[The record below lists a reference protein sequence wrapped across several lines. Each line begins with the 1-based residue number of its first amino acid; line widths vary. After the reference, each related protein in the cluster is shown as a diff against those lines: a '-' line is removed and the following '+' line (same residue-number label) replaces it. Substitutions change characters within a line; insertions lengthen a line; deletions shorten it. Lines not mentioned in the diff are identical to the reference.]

1 MFPQLFGKYV
11 LERELAGG
19 GMARVFLAT
28 LRGARGFEKRLVV
41 KQIRPELASDQAFIQ
56 RFVSEAKTTV
66 ELSHSNI
73 VPVYELGVEQG
84 TYYIAL
90 EFCEGVP
97 LAELLVQAPLTPAE
111 GAHVGVEICRAL
123 DYAHR
128 RASVVHRD
136 VTPRNVMIDAEGM
149 VRLIDFGIAAPV
161 SSAGERGN
169 VFGSP
174 GHMPPEQLRGEPL
187 TPAADVF
194 AVAAL
199 LIEAWTARAPFRKD
213 SVEASLRALNEPR
226 PDITQHDPALA
237 PLAALVLQAV
247 DNDPRKR
254 PQSADE
260 LSRPL
265 REFLKSSDL
274 GDLARRLGDRV
285 ARLLDEQHSVPAIPP
300 APRPATGCTQT
311 FASAEAVI
319 GWTAKID
326 SELPPARQSQRATS
340 LTPIIPFDAYEPA
353 PPSSGLAVH
362 TGPRPAASRRL
373 HLLWPVLALAGVAI
387 AYQAPRA
394 GTDGVV
400 AAAGASPPARSV
412 ERASG
417 LRPQASGGE
426 AGGVVPAASASPAI
440 LTAPVTAA
448 SELAAPVAVAATS
461 SRSSTASPSAAP
473 ASTPATASP
482 AARPSTR
489 RDTEPTARLSL
500 TSDPPAQVK
509 LDGAALGRTPLVN
522 VPLRAGRHRVLFTS
536 VALGEQLE
544 TSIELDLSKPRSVHA
559 DFTSA
564 TPQLYLR

>member
-97 LAELLVQAPLTPAE
+97 LAELLAVAPLTPAE

-128 RASVVHRD
+128 RAAVVHRD

-199 LIEAWTARAPFRKD
+199 LIEAWTGHAPFRKD
-213 SVEASLRALNEPR
+213 SVEASIRALREPR
-226 PDITQHDPALA
+226 PDISQHDPALA
-237 PLAALVLQAV
+237 PLAALVRQAV
-247 DNDPRKR
+247 DNDPKQR

-285 ARLLDEQHSVPAIPP
+285 ARLLEAQHSVPAASPP
-300 APRPATGCTQT
+300 PRPASGCTQT
-311 FASAEAVI
+311 FASADAVL

-326 SELPPARQSQRATS
+326 SQPPRASEPPRQSQRATS
-340 LTPIIPFDAYEPA
+340 LTPIVPFDAYEPA

-362 TGPRPAASRRL
+362 TGPRPPASARRL
-373 HLLWPVLALAGVAI
+373 HLLWPALALAGIAI
-387 AYQAPRA
+387 AHQLARA
-394 GTDGVV
+394 RTDGVV
-400 AAAGASPPARSV
+400 AAANASSPART
-412 ERASG
+412 EEPASG
-417 LRPQASGGE
+417 LGIRDSGG
-426 AGGVVPAASASPAI
+426 ATGGVIAVVSASAPI
-440 LTAPVTAA
+440 PPAPVTPEPSTPPIPTAAA
-448 SELAAPVAVAATS
+448 STAPP
-461 SRSSTASPSAAP
+461 RAS
-473 ASTPATASP
+473 STPAP
-482 AARPSTR
+482 NPVARPSAK
-489 RDTEPTARLSL
+489 RDAAPSARLSL
-500 TSDPPAQVK
+500 TSDPPALVK
-509 LDGAALGRTPLVN
+509 LDGSVLGRTPLLH
-522 VPLRAGRHRVLFTS
+522 VPLRAGRHRVSFTS

-544 TSIELDLSKPRSVHA
+544 TSVELEPSQPRSVHA

>member
-1 MFPQLFGKYV
+1 
-11 LERELAGG
+11 
-19 GMARVFLAT
+19 MARVFLAT

-97 LAELLVQAPLTPAE
+97 LAELLAAAPLTPAE

-128 RASVVHRD
+128 RAAVVHRD

-199 LIEAWTARAPFRKD
+199 LIEAWTGHAPFRKD
-213 SVEASLRALNEPR
+213 SVEASLRSLREPR
-226 PDITQHDPALA
+226 PDIAQHDPVLA
-237 PLAALVLQAV
+237 PLATLVRQAV
-247 DNDPRKR
+247 DNDPKQR

-260 LSRPL
+260 FARPL

-285 ARLLDEQHSVPAIPP
+285 ARLLDEQRSVPAASPP
-300 APRPATGCTQT
+300 PRPASGCTQT
-311 FASAEAVI
+311 FATAGAVL

-326 SELPPARQSQRATS
+326 SQPPRPSDPPRPSQRATS
-340 LTPIIPFDAYEPA
+340 LTPILPFDAHEAA

-362 TGPRPAASRRL
+362 TGPRAPAPSRRL
-373 HLLWPVLALAGVAI
+373 HLLWPVLAAAGIAI

-394 GTDGVV
+394 QTGGVV
-400 AAAGASPPARSV
+400 ATAGASSPARTEEQAPDSRLQAPGGETAGVLATENASLLIQTAPVAPSLPVPPAAVPTAAVPTAAVPTAAPATPARS
-412 ERASG
+412 SSSPG
-417 LRPQASGGE
+417 S
-426 AGGVVPAASASPAI
+426 SA
-440 LTAPVTAA
+440 TT
-448 SELAAPVAVAATS
+448 
-461 SRSSTASPSAAP
+461 
-473 ASTPATASP
+473 
-482 AARPSTR
+482 AARPSAK
-489 RDTEPTARLSL
+489 RDAAPSARLSL

-509 LDGAALGRTPLVN
+509 LDGAVLGRTPLVN

-544 TSIELDLSKPRSVHA
+544 TSLELDPAQPRSVHA

>member
-1 MFPQLFGKYV
+1 
-11 LERELAGG
+11 
-19 GMARVFLAT
+19 MARVFLAT

-97 LAELLVQAPLTPAE
+97 LAELLAAAPLTPAE

-128 RASVVHRD
+128 RAAVVHRD

-161 SSAGERGN
+161 SSSGERGN

-194 AVAAL
+194 AVGAL
-199 LIEAWTARAPFRKD
+199 LIEAWTGHAPFRKD
-213 SVEASLRALNEPR
+213 SIEASMRALREPR
-226 PDITQHDPALA
+226 PDISQHDPALT
-237 PLAALVLQAV
+237 PLATLVLQAV
-247 DNDPRKR
+247 DNDPKRR

-285 ARLLDEQHSVPAIPP
+285 ARLLEEQHSVPAASP
-300 APRPATGCTQT
+300 APRPASGCTRT
-311 FASAEAVI
+311 FATAGAAL

-326 SELPPARQSQRATS
+326 SQPPRASDPPRPSQRATS
-340 LTPIIPFDAYEPA
+340 LTPIVPFDAYEPA

-362 TGPRPAASRRL
+362 TGSRPAAPSRRL
-373 HLLWPVLALAGVAI
+373 QLLWPLLAAAGIAI
-387 AYQAPRA
+387 AYQVPRVRT
-394 GTDGVV
+394 GDVV
-400 AAAGASPPARSV
+400 ATAGASSPARI
-412 ERASG
+412 EDQASG
-417 LRPQASGGE
+417 LRPQASGRE
-426 AGGVVPAASASPAI
+426 TGGVVAIENASLPNPPAPVTPAPSASPP
-440 LTAPVTAA
+440 TAP
-448 SELAAPVAVAATS
+448 
-461 SRSSTASPSAAP
+461 
-473 ASTPATASP
+473 
-482 AARPSTR
+482 
-489 RDTEPTARLSL
+489 
-500 TSDPPAQVK
+500 
-509 LDGAALGRTPLVN
+509 
-522 VPLRAGRHRVLFTS
+522 
-536 VALGEQLE
+536 
-544 TSIELDLSKPRSVHA
+544 
-559 DFTSA
+559 
-564 TPQLYLR
+564 

>member
-97 LAELLVQAPLTPAE
+97 LAELLAKAPLTPAE

-194 AVAAL
+194 AVGAL
-199 LIEAWTARAPFRKD
+199 LIEAWTQHAPFRKD
-213 SVEASLRALNEPR
+213 SVEACLRALKEPR
-226 PDITQHDPALA
+226 PDIAQHDPALA
-237 PLAALVLQAV
+237 PLATLVRQAI
-247 DNDPRKR
+247 DNDPKKR

-260 LSRPL
+260 LARPL
-265 REFLKSSDL
+265 RDFLKSSDL

-285 ARLLDEQHSVPAIPP
+285 ARLLDEQHSVPAASPP
-300 APRPATGCTQT
+300 PRPASGCTQT
-311 FASAEAVI
+311 FASADAVL

-326 SELPPARQSQRATS
+326 SQPPRPSDPPRPSQRATS
-340 LTPIIPFDAYEPA
+340 LTPILPFDAFEPA

-362 TGPRPAASRRL
+362 TGPRSPNPSRRM
-373 HLLWPVLALAGVAI
+373 HLLWPALAIAALAI
-387 AYQAPRA
+387 AYQAPRGEPGA
-394 GTDGVV
+394 VVAAASASPPAHPVDEAPGSRHQAPGSEPGGVV
-400 AAAGASPPARSV
+400 AAASASPPIQPAPATPVIAAAPPSTPSRS
-412 ERASG
+412 
-417 LRPQASGGE
+417 
-426 AGGVVPAASASPAI
+426 
-440 LTAPVTAA
+440 LTAPASSPAPVPRPTARRD
-448 SELAAPVAVAATS
+448 AAPS
-461 SRSSTASPSAAP
+461 
-473 ASTPATASP
+473 
-482 AARPSTR
+482 
-489 RDTEPTARLSL
+489 ARLSL

-509 LDGAALGRTPLVN
+509 IDGALLGRTPLLH
-522 VPLRAGRHRVLFTS
+522 VPLRPGRHRVLFTS

-544 TSIELDLSKPRSVHA
+544 TSVELEPTRPLGVHA

-564 TPQLYLR
+564 TPQLYMR